1 MNRFLLDT
9 HSFLWWVEDSPNL
22 SETARGV
29 IRARENEIFLS
40 LASVWELAI
49 KVSLEK
55 LVLAVSFEKF
65 LTENLTSNN
74 FHLFPI
80 DLSHIVSVS
89 TLPFH
94 HMDPFDRL
102 LVAQA
107 LKDNLPIVSAD
118 GMLDLYGIVRFW

>member
-55 LVLAVSFEKF
+55 LVLSVSFEKF
-65 LTENLTSNN
+65 LTENLTSND
-74 FHLFPI
+74 FHLFPV
-80 DLSHIVSVS
+80 DLSHVVSVS

-94 HMDPFDRL
+94 HRDPFDRL
-102 LVAQA
+102 LVVQA

-118 GMLDLYGIVRFW
+118 GVLDLYGIVRLW

>member
-1 MNRFLLDT
+1 MSRFLLDT
-9 HSFLWWVEDSPNL
+9 HTFLWWVEDSPNL

-74 FHLFPI
+74 FHLFPV
-80 DLSHIVSVS
+80 DLSHVVSVS

-94 HMDPFDRL
+94 HRDPFDRL
-102 LVAQA
+102 LVVQA

-118 GMLDLYGIVRFW
+118 GMLDLYGIVRLW

>member
-1 MNRFLLDT
+1 MSRFLLDT
-9 HSFLWWVEDSPNL
+9 HTFLWWIEDSPHL

-29 IRARENEIFLS
+29 IRARDNEIFLS

-94 HMDPFDRL
+94 HRDPFDRL

-107 LKDNLPIVSAD
+107 LKNNLPIVSAD

>member
-1 MNRFLLDT
+1 M
-9 HSFLWWVEDSPNL
+9 
-22 SETARGV
+22 
-29 IRARENEIFLS
+29 IRARDNEIFLS

-55 LVLAVSFEKF
+55 FVLAVSFEKF

-80 DLSHIVSVS
+80 DLSHIDSVS
-89 TLPFH
+89 PLPFH
-94 HMDPFDRL
+94 HRDPFDPL

-107 LKDNLPIVSAD
+107 LKSNLPIVSAD
-118 GMLDLYGIVRFW
+118 GMLAPYGIVRLW

>member
-1 MNRFLLDT
+1 MSRFLLDT
-9 HSFLWWVEDSPNL
+9 HTFLWWVEDSPNL
-22 SETARGV
+22 SETSRGV

-49 KVSLEK
+49 KVSLET

-65 LTENLTSNN
+65 LTETLTSNN
-74 FHLFPI
+74 FHLFPV
-80 DLSHIVSVS
+80 DLSRVVSVS

-94 HMDPFDRL
+94 HRDPFDRL
-102 LVAQA
+102 LVVQA

-118 GMLDLYGIVRFW
+118 GMLDLYGIVRLW

>member
-1 MNRFLLDT
+1 MSRFLLDT
-9 HSFLWWVEDSPNL
+9 HTFLWWVEDSPNL

-65 LTENLTSNN
+65 LTENLTSND
-74 FHLFPI
+74 FHLFPV

-94 HMDPFDRL
+94 HRDPFDRL
-102 LVAQA
+102 LVVQA

-118 GMLDLYGIVRFW
+118 GMLDLYGIVRLW

>member
-1 MNRFLLDT
+1 M
-9 HSFLWWVEDSPNL
+9 
-22 SETARGV
+22 
-29 IRARENEIFLS
+29 IRARDNEIFLS

-55 LVLAVSFEKF
+55 FVLAVSFEKF
-65 LTENLTSNN
+65 LTKNLTSNN
-74 FHLFPI
+74 FHLFSN

-94 HMDPFDRL
+94 HRDPFDPL

-107 LKDNLPIVSAD
+107 LKSNLPIVSAD
-118 GMLDLYGIVRFW
+118 GMLAPYGIVRLW